1 MRVCVCVG
9 GGGSVG
15 SRARHRCHTRLGIE
29 CRAVLRYK
37 CRQGKYLCA
46 EPVCHRL
53 APFVEQGLL
62 FDRAG
67 EASSLSFR
75 LDHLH

>member
-1 MRVCVCVG
+1 MR
-9 GGGSVG
+9 GSGG
-15 SRARHRCHTRLGIE
+15 SRARRRRHTHLCVER
-29 CRAVLRYK
+29 RAVLRYK